1 MYTRI
6 ALNRTKKVYSD
17 FQTIIKVDYKPPLF
31 TYYLTTPWIQMQFS
45 PTYGSDVIERISD
58 DVNQPERNIYY
69 SHQHSQIIKPFTIL
83 EKSSS
88 YSCLFVS
95 KYLSKIYFAII
106 FFLANIQQGG
116 SHVLDSNI
124 LGHLLDK
131 GNHSL
136 RFGVVQCF
144 PLRESVNRGHIFSM
158 SQTETATPVAPI
170 LVCAVKCFFGEM
182 HALVEKLLSNP

>member
-88 YSCLFVS
+88 YSCLFVYN
-95 KYLSKIYFAII
+95 YLSKIYFAII
-106 FFLANIQQGG
+106 FSQPTGG
-116 SHVLDSNI
+116 SHVLDSNL

-131 GNHSL
+131 GIYSL

-170 LVCAVKCFFGEM
+170 LVCANAYSQNEISK
-182 HALVEKLLSNP
+182 P

>member
-1 MYTRI
+1 M
-6 ALNRTKKVYSD
+6 
-17 FQTIIKVDYKPPLF
+17 
-31 TYYLTTPWIQMQFS
+31 
-45 PTYGSDVIERISD
+45 
-58 DVNQPERNIYY
+58 
-69 SHQHSQIIKPFTIL
+69 
-83 EKSSS
+83 
-88 YSCLFVS
+88 
-95 KYLSKIYFAII
+95 
-106 FFLANIQQGG
+106 
-116 SHVLDSNI
+116 DSNI

-182 HALVEKLLSNP
+182 HALVEKLLSNPWSAPKLINQTLTVPLYFGINDMITRLRTNL